1 MTDIDEEVDALV
13 TRSAVYLD
21 VPNDLSSPK
30 RRIVKKS
37 PFLKCK
43 IHFQV
48 QKTASQD
55 SWMKENTD
63 CSDCI
68 KFETRETLPNG
79 LLPNK
84 KELLEYLITLNQD
97 YTGQRVNT
105 NRLCSLDLM
114 LHWIY

>member
-43 IHFQV
+43 FRRQLAKI
-48 QKTASQD
+48 
-55 SWMKENTD
+55 
-63 CSDCI
+63 
-68 KFETRETLPNG
+68 LG
-79 LLPNK
+79 
-84 KELLEYLITLNQD
+84 
-97 YTGQRVNT
+97 
-105 NRLCSLDLM
+105 
-114 LHWIY
+114 